1 MSVSVIVPYHSGATY
16 LNLCLGSLEKDYEA
30 IAEVIVVSNGSSRA
44 PAVPLDSRLA
54 IRVLHYEEALG
65 YAPAVRR
72 GAEKAGSHFLLFC
85 DADTFF
91 PQAGWIGKHLSVQAS
106 APNIG
111 VTSSKLINYRT
122 DRILDFGIG
131 RTRHNQFHPC
141 RDARIADPR
150 VQESRRVQMACSAVM
165 MIERELFFRVGGFD
179 QSLRYFYQDVDLC
192 LRLKREMREIWVV
205 ADAIAYHRGGSSS
218 VVRSPFQIDE
228 RAYYTVKNA
237 DLMEVDY
244 PRYLSEALTPYL
256 VHISSS
262 GPFGLVNLSTAVDL
276 TDALEVL
283 NKYTALKPLAR
294 WTPPARDVESITLP
308 DVVETSVLRYKGPL
322 LIFVDRHLSLRF
334 NGLWRAARD
343 TSADIVIDR
352 HANVILFNEVAEVPT
367 NLCP

>member
-16 LNLCLGSLEKDYEA
+16 LNLCLGSLEKDYES
-30 IAEVIVVSNGSSRA
+30 IAEVIVVSNGTGAA
-44 PAVPLDSRLA
+44 PAVPLDSKLA

-72 GAEKAGSHFLLFC
+72 GAEQANSHFLLLC

-91 PQAGWIGKHLSVQAS
+91 PQPGWIGRHLGIHAS

-131 RTRHNQFHPC
+131 RTRLNQFHPC
-141 RDARIADPR
+141 RDAKLSDPR

-165 MIERELFFRVGGFD
+165 MIERGLFSHVGGFD

-192 LRLKREMREIWVV
+192 LRLKREKREVWVV

-218 VVRSPFQIDE
+218 VVRAPFQIDE

-237 DLMEVDY
+237 ALMEVDY
-244 PRYLSEALTPYL
+244 PRYLSEALALYL
-256 VHISSS
+256 DHISSG

-276 TDALEVL
+276 TDALGVL
-283 NKYTALKPLAR
+283 TKYTALKPLAR
-294 WTPPARDVESITLP
+294 WTPPARDIESITLP
-308 DVVETSVLRYKGPL
+308 DVVETAVLRHKGPL

-352 HANVILFNEVAEVPT
+352 HANVILFDEVTEVPT
-367 NLCP
+367 KLCP